1 MLNVQNLVNHM
12 HEMHPLEIYELN
24 IECHYC
30 EEKFKTKKELMIHRK
45 LTHSEKVQFCAHFSE
60 GKCDF
65 KDSCWFS
72 HDISKRKDLPEY
84 KCNVCEKVFRIQS
97 AFMKHRRKEHNRH
110 VPICRD
116 SKNGCCQYGI
126 ENCWFMVST

>member
-1 MLNVQNLVNHM
+1 
-12 HEMHPLEIYELN
+12 
-24 IECHYC
+24 
-30 EEKFKTKKELMIHRK
+30 MIHRK

-126 ENCWFMVST
+126 ENCWFSHVNENNEILNLNTNSHENMNGSRYENQNEMMQII